1 MEVIIVLQIILLI
14 LINTSIWLGYS
25 HNRLRPYVGSLY
37 SLLDLYFDS
46 NSHGDMLDTVKK
58 LNKIP
63 VFYSY
68 IIGFAAKYILGL
80 KEYNLAS
87 TKTLCTHG
95 A

>member
-68 IIGFAAKYILGL
+68 IIGFAAKYI
-80 KEYNLAS
+80 
-87 TKTLCTHG
+87 
-95 A
+95 